1 MVHRLSSEELLDL
14 VALGL
19 IADVALLKGETR
31 TLAQKGIRKLRET
44 NRLGLK
50 VIAELSGTSL
60 ETLTEETI
68 GFTFAPRLNAL
79 GRLGDANP
87 AVELLL
93 TEDSGRARVLA
104 AQIEGLNS
112 QRRLLT
118 SQVYEAAEAQ
128 LRTNPALLEEP
139 AILLSHPNWPGGVVG
154 IVANKLMNRYHK
166 PAFLFNESGDGIL
179 RGSARSIEGLHITE
193 AITTQK
199 DLLRSFGGHPM
210 AAGMALD
217 ADKLTDF
224 RKGLGKAIE
233 KQLGEAILEEPT
245 LQIDAWLGLDDLTLD
260 LAESLEMLAPFGAG
274 NPSLTL
280 ATRKV
285 KLKSISTIGKTKE
298 HLRLNVEDDA
308 GAVQSILWWGGAGEI
323 MPEGIFDIAYS
334 FRATSFRGQ
343 KQLSVQLEEFRIV
356 EEEEQPVEVR
366 ESGIEVIDARLNT
379 RSFEQL
385 NTETLVWAEGSDKT
399 KGVSRFDLKP
409 SKELA
414 IYTTPPALVEF
425 RKALEIVQPKKLH
438 IFAVPPAEEKA
449 EDYLSRLA
457 GLCKFAL
464 NKREGKTTIHELA
477 AAMASRESAV
487 EIGLDWLAAGGQL
500 AAEINDD
507 EVTLSGAT
515 LKKNPY
521 LQSELFIALRG
532 ILNETAAFR
541 KFFST
546 TNDLE
551 GLFKSRNP

>member
-1 MVHRLSSEELLDL
+1 
-14 VALGL
+14 
-19 IADVALLKGETR
+19 
-31 TLAQKGIRKLRET
+31 
-44 NRLGLK
+44 
-50 VIAELSGTSL
+50 
-60 ETLTEETI
+60 
-68 GFTFAPRLNAL
+68 
-79 GRLGDANP
+79 
-87 AVELLL
+87 VELLL

-154 IVANKLMNRYHK
+154 IVANKLVNRYHK

-343 KQLSVQLEEFRIV
+343 KQLSVQLEEFRV
-356 EEEEQPVEVR
+356 VEEEQPVEVR

-385 NTETLVWAEGSDKT
+385 NTETLVWAEGSDKA
-399 KGVSRFDLKP
+399 KGTSRFDLKP

-414 IYTTPPALVEF
+414 IYTTPPALVEL
-425 RKALEIVQPKKLH
+425 RKVLEIVQPKKLH
-438 IFAVPPAEEKA
+438 IFAVTPTEEKA

-500 AAEINDD
+500 AVEINDD

-515 LKKNPY
+515 LEKNPY